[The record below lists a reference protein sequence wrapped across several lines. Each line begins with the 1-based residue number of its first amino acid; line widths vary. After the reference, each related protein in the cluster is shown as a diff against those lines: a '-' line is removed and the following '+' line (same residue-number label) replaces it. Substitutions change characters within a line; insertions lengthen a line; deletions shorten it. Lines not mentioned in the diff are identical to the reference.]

1 MRTFLTQTF
10 FAGLVFSL
18 ALPGCKQAPAD
29 VAATT
34 EVAAGGAMSPDTL
47 KKYLSAGQE
56 FAKATGSVLVK
67 NLTEAINARGPE
79 GAIEFCSVRAH
90 PLTDSIARALGADI
104 RRVTDRP
111 RNPANQADATALAHI
126 ETLQGNMAAG
136 NPPSGMIMEVN
147 GQRVGYYPIV
157 TNAMCMVC
165 HGQPGTDIA
174 PATQSRLAALYPADK
189 ATGYRPDELRGLWV
203 VTFGDAPSPGEG
215 E

>member
-1 MRTFLTQTF
+1 
-10 FAGLVFSL
+10 
-18 ALPGCKQAPAD
+18 
-29 VAATT
+29 
-34 EVAAGGAMSPDTL
+34 MSPDTL

-126 ETLQGNMAAG
+126 ETLKTNMAAG
-136 NPPSGMIMEVN
+136 NPPSGMIKDVN

>member
-1 MRTFLTQTF
+1 MRTFLTQTL
-10 FAGLVFSL
+10 FAGFVFSL

-29 VAATT
+29 VAVTT
-34 EVAAGGAMSPDTL
+34 EVAAEGAMSPDTL
-47 KKYLSAGQE
+47 KKYLSAGQA
-56 FAKATGSVLVK
+56 FAKATGSVLIK
-67 NLTEAINARGPE
+67 NLTEAISARGPE

-90 PLTDSIARALGADI
+90 PLTDSIAQVLGADI

-111 RNPANQADATALAHI
+111 RNPANQADATALAHM
-126 ETLQGNMAAG
+126 ETLKANMASG
-136 NPPSGMIMEVN
+136 NPPSGMITEVN

-174 PATQSRLAALYPADK
+174 PATQARLAARYPADK

-203 VTFGDAPSPGEG
+203 VTFGGAPSPGEG